1 MAEEKGFISPALPIF
16 DKSFR
21 QRVQEGWQNFLE
33 KESTIRNYIDEKMES
48 EEIMGVLDSVL
59 SQVFQE
65 VYAEVGF
72 NGEKYD
78 LILNLEGDWSRLFS
92 LVYFKNH
99 APKEVFEYWNIL
111 VGRQACA
118 EDLSSCA
125 IRIYGESVS
134 AGELKVWINWEDE
147 EARVSVYSP
156 KFLPLLKDEDCRGET
171 YWISYIL
178 LDYAIGEL
186 AEMKYIGELEVVETP
201 LGADSYTLEQLQP
214 LFLEKL
220 SLSKEELSNPNRYC
234 DLYNAY
240 QMEPVQDA
248 DEGLRRDVF
257 AGASCF
263 VPILNDFWNG
273 ESRIIDSFHGD
284 GIETGYFCYPL
295 YGFQGENRGEQIL
308 DFRDNVVAQLEE
320 TVGADSF
327 LFIGGASGIYYGYID
342 FIAWDSNEVLD
353 AAVSIFEKTGI
364 DWVMYHSFRQD
375 IDGVTL
381 FEK

>member
-1 MAEEKGFISPALPIF
+1 MAEKGYTSIALPIF
-16 DKSFR
+16 DKAFR
-21 QRVQEGWQNFLE
+21 VRVQEGWQDFLK
-33 KESTIRNYIDEKMES
+33 KESTIRKYIDEKMES
-48 EEIMGVLDSVL
+48 EDIMGLLDSVL

-78 LILNLEGDWSRLFS
+78 LILNLEGDWSRLFP

-99 APKEVFEYWNIL
+99 APKEVFEHWNVL
-111 VGRQACA
+111 VGRQACV
-118 EDLSSCA
+118 ENLSNCA

-134 AGELKVWINWEDE
+134 AGDLRAWVLWSEDE
-147 EARVSVYSP
+147 AKVSVYSP
-156 KFLPLLKDEDCRGET
+156 KLLPLLQNEDRRGEA

-201 LGADSYTLEQLQP
+201 LGADSYALEQLQP

-220 SLSKEELSNPNRYC
+220 SLSKEELSDPNRYC
-234 DLYNAY
+234 ELYSAY
-240 QMEPVQDA
+240 RMEPVQDG

-263 VPILNDFWNG
+263 VPIVNDFWNG
-273 ESRIIDSFHGD
+273 ETRIIDSFHED

-320 TVGADSF
+320 AVGADSF
-327 LFIGGASGIYYGYID
+327 TYIGGASGIYYSYID
-342 FIAWDSNEVLD
+342 FIAWDSKTVLD

-375 IDGVTL
+375 VDGVTL